1 MTRSAKPV
9 FTKRWG
15 STSDARKPGAPRGGA
30 RAPGAGRRDVGAAR
44 SAAQGAGEASAVAE
58 GLAADLLNAAVAATA
73 QLLTFVLPADAAL
86 SGFFRA
92 RKSGARDRAFIAETA
107 YAVLRRKRLLER
119 LAACGPNL
127 EPAFLAPGVTPKRGP
142 KPTGPRR
149 ISPRELVLLSLS
161 RVRGMSQRQLEGAL
175 LPGEAEWLAD
185 IRRQPEP
192 ELTLAEQLD
201 FPDWLVERLSSQST
215 GRPEIDLA
223 PTGGGADGAS
233 APGAV
238 PISRMTPE
246 ELLTLARALNTPAP
260 LDLRVNSLKAE
271 REAVIERLAADG
283 IAAAACPYSPL
294 GLRLKTKPYLA
305 KHPAFLDGSIEVQD
319 EGSQLLGFLL
329 APKRGEMVVDFC
341 AGAGG
346 KTLLLGALMRSTGR
360 LYAFDVA
367 EKRLAKMKP
376 RAARAGLSNVH
387 PACLSG
393 ENDIRVKRLAAKAD
407 RVLVDAPCSGLGT
420 LRRNPDLKWRQ
431 SAQSVDELTVK
442 QAAILAAA
450 ARLVRPGGR
459 LVYATCSILAEE
471 NEAIVDAFLADH
483 ADFHRLSA
491 QEVLAAQGIVI
502 DCGADM
508 RLSPQTHGTDA
519 FYAAVLE
526 RAK

>member
-1 MTRSAKPV
+1 MIARRQRADDKGQKPAD
-9 FTKRWG
+9 G
-15 STSDARKPGAPRGGA
+15 DAP
-30 RAPGAGRRDVGAAR
+30 
-44 SAAQGAGEASAVAE
+44 VADR
-58 GLAADLLNAAVAATA
+58 LAADLLNAAVAATA
-73 QLLTFVLPADAAL
+73 QLLTFNQPADAAL
-86 SGFFRA
+86 SAFFRA
-92 RKSGARDRAFIAETA
+92 RKSGAKDRAFIAETA

-127 EPAFLAPGVTPKRGP
+127 EPAFLAPGATPRRGP
-142 KPTGPRR
+142 KTPGARR

-201 FPDWLVERLSSQST
+201 FPDWLVERL
-215 GRPEIDLA
+215 A
-223 PTGGGADGAS
+223 P
-233 APGAV
+233 
-238 PISRMTPE
+238 RMTPE
-246 ELLTLARALNTPAP
+246 ELLAMARALNTPAP
-260 LDLRVNSLKAE
+260 LDLRVNTLKAE
-271 REAVIERLAADG
+271 REAVMTRLAADG
-283 IAAAACPYSPL
+283 IVATPCPYSPL

-305 KHPAFLDGSIEVQD
+305 KHPAYLDGSIEVQD

-329 APKRGEMVVDFC
+329 APKRSEMVVDFC

-346 KTLLLGALMRSTGR
+346 KTLILGAMMRSTGR
-360 LYAFDVA
+360 LYAFDVSD
-367 EKRLAKMKP
+367 KRLAKLKP

-393 ENDIRVKRLAAKAD
+393 ENDTRVKRLQGKVD

-431 SAQSVDELTVK
+431 SPQSVDELTAK

-450 ARLVRPGGR
+450 AKLLRPGGR

-483 ADFHRLSA
+483 PDFHRLSA

-502 DCGADM
+502 DCGEDM
-508 RLSPQTHGTDA
+508 HLSPQKHATDA